1 MNLWHS
7 NHAADDDDDVCM
19 SSFIIIII
27 IIVVVITLRLHR
39 ILTVNMVSAF
49 AMMRNSMSTGYCL
62 S

>member
-1 MNLWHS
+1 MMNLWHS
-7 NHAADDDDDVCM
+7 YHADDDVCM

-27 IIVVVITLRLHR
+27 VVVVNSLRLHR